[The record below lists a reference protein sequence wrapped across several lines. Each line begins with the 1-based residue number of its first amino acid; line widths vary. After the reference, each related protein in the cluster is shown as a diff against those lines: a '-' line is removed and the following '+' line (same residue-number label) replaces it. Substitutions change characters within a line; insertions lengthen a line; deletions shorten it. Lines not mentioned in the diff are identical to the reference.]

1 MALGCLKHRTGIA
14 YLRLLLA
21 AREGEGRDYGLILGD
36 EHGQRRD
43 WVGTTPTL
51 YEFHANH
58 KMWEGAT
65 FCVELPDVP
74 PAALIR
80 EATPTLCHPPTANV
94 DVKVG
99 VTINHN
105 SGPEMPGCVS

>member
-1 MALGCLKHRTGIA
+1 MVKDETGW
-14 YLRLLLA
+14 
-21 AREGEGRDYGLILGD
+21 ARPLPCMSFMLTIRCGKGL
-36 EHGQRRD
+36 H
-43 WVGTTPTL
+43 
-51 YEFHANH
+51 
-58 KMWEGAT
+58 